1 MVAEPHDPLV
11 LLLELTRKL
20 AGGATLEESLAV
32 VTDAALPLLGAD
44 HSSIR
49 LLDEGGTAL
58 LCGARSGLGK
68 TGTVP
73 TFAPNRGVV
82 GWVVAHGESARLV
95 DAPDD
100 PRFESRAEQ
109 SFSVR
114 SLMALPLWSAGR
126 VIGVLSVSHGDV
138 GVFDDR
144 AELMGSLLANC
155 TVPAIE
161 RARLERLAVT
171 DPRTRTFN
179 RNYLVPRLEEEM
191 ARASRQRSPLSV
203 LLMDLDH
210 FKRVNDAHGHAAGDE
225 VLESFADR
233 VRAAT
238 RAQDVLIRWGGE
250 EFVLVMPDTSEERAV
265 QVAGRIR
272 SQVAATPIRVAGSV
286 DVDQTVSIGTA
297 TWLAGESPDALEG
310 RADAA
315 MYEAKRQ
322 GRDRVVSA

>member
-1 MVAEPHDPLV
+1 MAAEAHDPLV

-20 AGGATLEESLAV
+20 AREATLEESLAV

-49 LLDEGGTAL
+49 LLDEDGLAL

-68 TGTVP
+68 SGTVP

-82 GWVVAHGESARLV
+82 GWVVAHGEAVRLD
-95 DAPDD
+95 DAPLD
-100 PRFESRAEQ
+100 PRFEARAEQ

-126 VIGVLSVSHGDV
+126 VIGVLSVSRGEV
-138 GVFDDR
+138 GCFDDR
-144 AELMGSLLANC
+144 AELLGSLLANC
-155 TVPAIE
+155 TVPSIE

-171 DPRTRTFN
+171 DSRTRTFN
-179 RNYLVPRLEEEM
+179 RRYLVPRLEAEM
-191 ARASRQRSPLSV
+191 ARASRQGSPLSV

-210 FKRVNDAHGHAAGDE
+210 FKQVNDDHGHAAGDQ
-225 VLESFADR
+225 VLEGFADR
-233 VRAAT
+233 VRTAT
-238 RAQDVLIRWGGE
+238 RAQDVLVRWGGE
-250 EFVLVMPDTSEERAV
+250 EFVLVMPDTSEELAAK
-265 QVAGRIR
+265 VAERIR
-272 SQVAATPIRVAGSV
+272 SHVAATPIRVAKGA
-286 DVDQTVSIGTA
+286 DITQTVSIGTA
-297 TWLAGESPDALEG
+297 TWAPGESAKSLEG